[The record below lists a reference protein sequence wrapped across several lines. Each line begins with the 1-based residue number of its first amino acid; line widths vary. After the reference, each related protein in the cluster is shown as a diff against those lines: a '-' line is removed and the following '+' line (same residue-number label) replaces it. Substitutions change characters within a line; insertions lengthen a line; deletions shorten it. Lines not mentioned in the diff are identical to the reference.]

1 MRHES
6 KKGLVGRGRQ
16 PIGGNWARGRGSTES
31 GKTTY
36 ENPIIK
42 STFCIQVKEKK
53 TYKEKEKIQ
62 VLNMI

>member
-16 PIGGNWARGRGSTES
+16 PIGGYWAKGQGSTES
-31 GKTTY
+31 RKTMY

-42 STFCIQVKEKK
+42 STFCMQVKEKK
-53 TYKEKEKIQ
+53 LIKKKKKFRS
-62 VLNMI
+62 

>member
-53 TYKEKEKIQ
+53 LIKKKKKFRS
-62 VLNMI
+62 